1 MSKIWLI
8 TKREYR
14 TRVRNKTFLLSTF
27 LLPLMIVLF
36 IAGSIMLALQGK
48 TRHRIAVIDA
58 NGYFREYLKGD
69 SSISFDFSTGLDT
82 LNYTQKGCTA
92 ALIIPVLKEGQKTE
106 CRLKYKK
113 QLGLS
118 GITDL
123 EGRIS
128 HAITDHLIFEKT
140 SISRQK
146 LDSIRISSDMAE
158 LRSYEDDGKVAKASS
173 QVLSY
178 WISYASGFLIYILT
192 FIYGAAVMRGVM
204 EEKTNRIAEV
214 IVSSVKPFQLMM
226 GKITGIGAVGLTQ
239 FLLWILLIIGLAV
252 IGQGLIPRDTWNEVQ
267 QLQQAGAMGN
277 ASAAKAGEAA
287 QQIYKLT
294 SALNTANLGLILF
307 CFLFYFIGGY
317 LFYSSLFAAVG
328 SAVNEDPQEAQSL
341 MLPITMPVIFS
352 FIIMTIAV
360 QDPSGSLA
368 VWASIIP
375 FSSPIVMMARIP
387 FGVPGTVP
395 WWQLGLSML
404 FLILGFLSTVWLA
417 GKIYRTGILFY
428 GKKVTWKTM
437 LKWAFKADHSSPN

>member
-1 MSKIWLI
+1 MNKVWLI
-8 TKREYR
+8 TKREYL

-36 IAGSIMLALQGK
+36 IAGSVFLSLQSK

-58 NGYFREYLKGD
+58 NGYFREYLKSD
-69 SSISFDFSTGLDT
+69 SAISFDFSAGLDT
-82 LNYTQKGCTA
+82 LNYEQKGCTA
-92 ALIIPVLKEGQKTE
+92 VLIFPLLKEGQKTE

-123 EGRIS
+123 ESRIN
-128 HAITDHLIFEKT
+128 HAVSDHMIFEKT
-140 SISRQK
+140 SISRQR
-146 LDSIRISSDMAE
+146 LDSIRLSSDIAE
-158 LRSYEDDGKVAKASS
+158 LRSYEDNGKIAKASS
-173 QVLSY
+173 QGLAY
-178 WISYASGFLIYILT
+178 AIGYASGLLIYILT

-214 IVSSVKPFQLMM
+214 IVSSVRPFQLMM

-239 FLLWILLIIGLAV
+239 FLLWIILIGGLAF

-267 QLQQAGAMGN
+267 QLQQANAMGN
-277 ASAAKAGEAA
+277 SSAAKAGDLA
-287 QQIYKLT
+287 QQVFKIK
-294 SALNTANLGLILF
+294 SVIDNVNWGLILF

-352 FIIMTIAV
+352 FIIMSIAV
-360 QDPSGSLA
+360 QDPSGSMA
-368 VWASIIP
+368 VWASLIP

-404 FLILGFLSTVWLA
+404 LLVLGFLFTVWLA
-417 GKIYRTGILFY
+417 GKIYRTGILLY

-437 LKWAFKADHSSPN
+437 LKWAFK